1 MKQSRPESH
10 ADLFLPFWK
19 NGETLWMKKEEGER
33 AKRALYTPNVLS
45 LAASNMGGRCLDF
58 GCKVIEESL

>member
-1 MKQSRPESH
+1 
-10 ADLFLPFWK
+10 
-19 NGETLWMKKEEGER
+19 MKKKEGER

-58 GCKVIEESL
+58 GCKVVEESL